1 MADHFN
7 LIAPIYDRFIRKP
20 DLERLRDLLK
30 LPTNGRMLD
39 AGGGTGRVS
48 SLLRPLIGE
57 VVIGDLSRPM
67 LRQAQMKGKLLPV
80 QTRVEILPFPDA
92 SFERILVVD
101 ALHHFRD
108 QRVATQELLRV
119 LKPGGR
125 LVIEEQDIDRLP
137 IKILALLEKLILM
150 RSHFHPSN
158 EIADMVRTQGLRV
171 RVDRGERFLFWV
183 VVDK

>member
-1 MADHFN
+1 
-7 LIAPIYDRFIRKP
+7 
-20 DLERLRDLLK
+20 
-30 LPTNGRMLD
+30 
-39 AGGGTGRVS
+39 
-48 SLLRPLIGE
+48 
-57 VVIGDLSRPM
+57 M

-171 RVDRGERFLFWV
+171 RVDRGGRFLFWV